1 VTSVADGLEAGLALV
16 RLHVWNGLDS
26 MSELIVWTYDWVP
39 EAPRGFV
46 RDIRLRWACEEAGFG
61 YSVRTVP
68 FNDRGPTIWRVN
80 LSVRSRS

>member
-1 VTSVADGLEAGLALV
+1 
-16 RLHVWNGLDS
+16 

-39 EAPRGFV
+39 EGPRGFV

-68 FNDRGPTIWRVN
+68 FNDRGAD
-80 LSVRSRS
+80 SRAERGCCISPEKAKN